1 MEDHLKNENR
11 LNKEWEDLCS
21 YKADDALT
29 KCGGETKNAS
39 KNRYKDVLP
48 CKCCIRFYLQ

>member
-29 KCGGETKNAS
+29 KFGSETKNAP

-48 CKCCIRFYLQ
+48 CKCYVRFYM